1 MNKTQVQLAAFNRIC
16 PKSLSIASIPYA
28 QKHSHIAWQKVGLYQ
43 EERSKGDHAFSL
55 GFCLLDQPFSFLK
68 TRQNTTLRGNSIFR
82 VKLARLARAKPAAGS
97 SALQLVGAE
106 RFSGT
111 LANCHEVGVAFIGN
125 IRRQTPLGHSK
136 RRIMYAQLRIFS
148 IHVNFSSVQSAHVRA
163 SKTTWAPRNEK
174 KNSSKRC

>member
-1 MNKTQVQLAAFNRIC
+1 MNKHRSYRIY
-16 PKSLSIASIPYA
+16 PESLSIASIPYA

-82 VKLARLARAKPAAGS
+82 AHTLARLTQAKPAVGS

-125 IRRQTPLGHSK
+125 IRRETPLGHSK
-136 RRIMYAQLRIFS
+136 RRIMYASASDFFHPRKFLVR
-148 IHVNFSSVQSAHVRA
+148 SVRSC
-163 SKTTWAPRNEK
+163 
-174 KNSSKRC
+174 SSK

>member
-1 MNKTQVQLAAFNRIC
+1 MSKTKVQLAAFNRIC
-16 PKSLSIASIPYA
+16 PESLSIASIPYA

-43 EERSKGDHAFSL
+43 EGSEREGSKSL
-55 GFCLLDQPFSFLK
+55 EKTHGPLCCCSSSPSISFLK

-82 VKLARLARAKPAAGS
+82 AHTLARLAQAKPAVGS

-125 IRRQTPLGHSK
+125 VRRQTPLGHSK
-136 RRIMYAQLRIFS
+136 RRIMYASASDFFHPRKFLVR
-148 IHVNFSSVQSAHVRA
+148 SVRSC
-163 SKTTWAPRNEK
+163 
-174 KNSSKRC
+174 SSK